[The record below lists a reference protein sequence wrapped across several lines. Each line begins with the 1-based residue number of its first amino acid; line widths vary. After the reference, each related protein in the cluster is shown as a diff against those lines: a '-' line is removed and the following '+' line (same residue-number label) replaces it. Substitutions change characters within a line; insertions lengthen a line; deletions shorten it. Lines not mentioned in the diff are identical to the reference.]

1 MESKTKTYSP
11 HFLCVGLSS
20 FLISEII
27 ARPEAADIVLDFCK
41 NISDAKEKIS
51 LAAYD
56 IYLFDL
62 SLSWDAVLDLVR
74 NIREKEKKK
83 SLIGVIYDSSL
94 DERKRKQMEDSGVD
108 VLILQDEAKLKLP
121 LILDKMNW
129 RVDAL
134 PQSPIKKALVEL
146 KKEYDKTID
155 QKISSLRELF
165 HRLQKNPDQIQEF
178 AALIHKISGSAGSYG
193 YAKVSTLCKNMVVEI
208 NQKIAAGTAQDS
220 VWLSTL
226 QPFIEN
232 VKEAFKTST
241 FDESQLVFQPTIE
254 AKKPLLYIVDND
266 VDFLDLLERVK
277 EEFSFELQVDFDPQK
292 ALNKLSSKDF
302 NPQGLV
308 VSQSFRASSVTGFD
322 LIDVQTQ
329 KQISMQTTFAILL
342 EHESLDVRL
351 ESAQK
356 GISYVFRKP
365 VSVYVLLRA
374 MEAALKIQTLK
385 PTRVLIL
392 DDDPDFCNFVLA
404 VLTDIGVTATAIHDS
419 SHLFKTLDEYD
430 PQILML
436 DIMLPNHDGFNL
448 LKTIRQD
455 PVYRNLI
462 ILIVT
467 GGDQSDTSLKAY
479 SEDADDVLFK
489 PLDKNI
495 LQKRIKNII
504 ERRLSLN
511 ESSSSY
517 TGLMSVNELM
527 EELNACLRNKEE
539 EGSIL
544 SLFEVNNFNEWVQ
557 KNGKVAA
564 KDLIVSISNQLHW
577 ETDYLKTYWYKS
589 SLFAIIFKRENLE
602 SIEKK
607 MDDLLFQMVQSK
619 RDLNLSFNCSIV
631 PINRSFENASK
642 ILQTAE
648 DALYEVRK
656 DIPVN
661 IVSYKP
667 DEKASKKEV
676 VFIDSDEDLLKILKH
691 AFEYQGLEVKV
702 YKEGGEALA
711 DLTQR
716 NENQLPSLL
725 IMERNLPDMDGMGL
739 LIKLKT
745 RFRTMIPTFML
756 TVFSSDKDVEEGI
769 KQGILEYITKPFNI
783 SILVEK
789 ALRVVERK

>member
-1 MESKTKTYSP
+1 MESKIKTYSP

-20 FLISEII
+20 FLISDII
-27 ARPEAADIVLDFCK
+27 ARPEASDIVLDFCK
-41 NISDAKEKIS
+41 NIPDAKEKIS

-62 SLSWDAVLDLVR
+62 NLSWDAVLDLVR
-74 NIREKEKKK
+74 SIREKEKKK
-83 SLIGVIYDSSL
+83 SLICVLYDASI
-94 DERKRKQMEDSGVD
+94 DERKRKQMEASGVD
-108 VLILQDEAKLKLP
+108 VLIPQDEAKRKIP

-129 RVDAL
+129 RVEAL
-134 PQSPIKKALVEL
+134 PESPIKKALIEL
-146 KKEYDKTID
+146 KKEYDKTIE
-155 QKISSLRELF
+155 QKMASLRELY
-165 HRLQKNPDQIQEF
+165 HRLQKNPDQIHDF
-178 AALIHKISGSAGSYG
+178 VALIHKISGSAGSYG
-193 YAKVSTLCKNMVVEI
+193 YANVSTLCKNMVQEI
-208 NQKIAAGTAQDS
+208 NEKIAAGSTQDS

-241 FDESQLVFQPTIE
+241 FDEGQLVFQPAIE
-254 AKKPLLYIVDND
+254 VKKPLLYLVDND

-277 EEFSFELQVDFDPQK
+277 EEFSFDLQVEFDPQK
-292 ALNKLSSKDF
+292 AFNKLSSKEF

-308 VSQSFRASSVTGFD
+308 VAQSFRASNLTGFN
-322 LIDVQTQ
+322 LIDVQIQ
-329 KQISMQTTFAILL
+329 KQISPPSTFAMLL
-342 EHESLDVRL
+342 DHESLDVRL
-351 ESAQK
+351 EAAKK

-385 PTRVLIL
+385 PTRILIL
-392 DDDPDFCNFVLA
+392 DDDPDFCNFVVA
-404 VLTDIGVTATAIHDS
+404 VLSDIGVSATAIQDS
-419 SHLFKTLDEYD
+419 SNLFKTLEEYD

-436 DIMLPNHDGFNL
+436 DIMLPTHDGFNL

-455 PVYRNLI
+455 PLYKNLI

-467 GGDQSDTSLKAY
+467 GGDPSDTSLKAY
-479 SEDADDVLFK
+479 SEEADDVLFK

-495 LQKRIKNII
+495 LQKRITNII
-504 ERRLSLN
+504 ERRLSLY
-511 ESSSSY
+511 ESSASY
-517 TGLMSVNELM
+517 TGLMSIHDLM

-539 EGSIL
+539 EAVL

-577 ETDYLKTYWYKS
+577 AADYLKTFWYKS
-589 SLFAIIFKRENLE
+589 SLFAILFKRETLD
-602 SIEKK
+602 SIERK
-607 MDDLLFQMVQSK
+607 MDDLLFQIVQSK
-619 RDLNLSFNCSIV
+619 RDLNLSFNCSLV
-631 PINRSFENASK
+631 PIDRTFENASK

-661 IVSYKP
+661 IVCYKP
-667 DEKASKKEV
+667 DQKESKKEV

-691 AFEYQGLEVKV
+691 AFEYQGLDVKV

-716 NENQLPSLL
+716 NENQLPSLI

-739 LIKLKT
+739 LIKLKN

-756 TVFSSDKDVEEGI
+756 TVFSSDKDIEEGI

-789 ALRVVERK
+789 ALRVVERKK

>member
-1 MESKTKTYSP
+1 MESKVKTYSP

-20 FLISEII
+20 FLVSEII
-27 ARPEAADIVLDFCK
+27 ARPEASDIVLDFCK
-41 NISDAKEKIS
+41 NIPDAKEKIS

-62 SLSWDAVLDLVR
+62 NLSWDAVLDLVR
-74 NIREKEKKK
+74 SIREKEKKK
-83 SLIGVIYDSSL
+83 SLICVLYDVSI
-94 DERKRKQMEDSGVD
+94 DERKRKQMEASGVD
-108 VLILQDEAKLKLP
+108 VLIPQDEAKRKIP

-134 PQSPIKKALVEL
+134 PESPIKKALIEL
-146 KKEYDKTID
+146 KKEYDKTIE
-155 QKISSLRELF
+155 QKMASLRELY
-165 HRLQKNPDQIQEF
+165 HRLQKNPDQIHDF
-178 AALIHKISGSAGSYG
+178 VALIHKISGSAGSYG
-193 YAKVSTLCKNMVVEI
+193 YANVSTLCKNMVQEI
-208 NQKIAAGTAQDS
+208 NEKIAAGSTQDS

-241 FDESQLVFQPTIE
+241 FDEGQLVFQPTIE
-254 AKKPLLYIVDND
+254 AKKPLLYLVDND

-277 EEFSFELQVDFDPQK
+277 EEFSFDLQVEFDPQK
-292 ALNKLSSKDF
+292 AFNKLSSQEF

-308 VSQSFRASSVTGFD
+308 VAQSFRGSNLTGFD
-322 LIDVQTQ
+322 LIDLQIQ
-329 KQISMQTTFAILL
+329 KQISPPSTFTMLL
-342 EHESLDVRL
+342 DHESLDVRL
-351 ESAQK
+351 EAAKK

-374 MEAALKIQTLK
+374 MEASLKIQTLK
-385 PTRVLIL
+385 PTRILIL
-392 DDDPDFCNFVLA
+392 DDDPDFCNFVVA
-404 VLTDIGVTATAIHDS
+404 VLSDIGVSATAIQDS
-419 SHLFKTLDEYD
+419 SNLFKTLEEYD

-455 PVYRNLI
+455 PLYKNLI

-467 GGDQSDTSLKAY
+467 GGDPSDTSLKAY

-495 LQKRIKNII
+495 LQKRITNII
-504 ERRLSLN
+504 ERRLSLY
-511 ESSSSY
+511 ESSASY
-517 TGLMSVNELM
+517 TGLMSINDLM

-539 EGSIL
+539 ETVL

-577 ETDYLKTYWYKS
+577 AADYLKTFWYKS
-589 SLFAIIFKRENLE
+589 SLFAILFNREPLD
-602 SIEKK
+602 SIERK
-607 MDDLLFQMVQSK
+607 MDDLLFQIVQSK
-619 RDLNLSFNCSIV
+619 RDLNLSFNCSLV
-631 PINRSFENASK
+631 PIDRTFENASK

-648 DALYEVRK
+648 EALYEVRK

-661 IVSYKP
+661 IVCYKP
-667 DEKASKKEV
+667 DQRASKKEV

-691 AFEYQGLEVKV
+691 AFEYQGLDVKV

-716 NENQLPSLL
+716 SENQLPSLI

-739 LIKLKT
+739 LIKLKN
-745 RFRTMIPTFML
+745 RFRTTIPTFML
-756 TVFSSDKDVEEGI
+756 TVFSSDKDIEEGI

-789 ALRVVERK
+789 ALRVVERKK